1 MPKFLRKL
9 ANRAHFVRPAWL
21 EDDDAPADAFGSF
34 LTRDGSLSFWAINED
49 ESNLGRVIA
58 ALAAGRDYID
68 KLDYALVEES
78 VFDIAGV
85 GLRKV
90 DGVSPDGGANQLW
103 HQDLE
108 GLSGRR
114 LLMLAV
120 NMRGCRMER
129 KPKMRVQELILSSI
143 DEGFISTTM
152 MKGKLRDRIEAV
164 LRARNDN

>member
-9 ANRAHFVRPAWL
+9 ANRAHFVRPEWL

-34 LTRDGSLSFWAINED
+34 LTRDGALSFWAIDED

-68 KLDYALVEES
+68 KLDYALVEKS

-85 GLRKV
+85 VLRRV
-90 DGVSPDGGANQLW
+90 EGVSPDGGANQLW

-108 GLSGRR
+108 GLSGKR

-120 NMRGCRMER
+120 NMRECRLER
-129 KPKMRVQELILSSI
+129 TPKKRVQDLILRSI
-143 DEGFISTTM
+143 DDGFISRARM
-152 MKGKLRDRIEAV
+152 NGKLRDKIEAV
-164 LRARNDN
+164 LRERSNG